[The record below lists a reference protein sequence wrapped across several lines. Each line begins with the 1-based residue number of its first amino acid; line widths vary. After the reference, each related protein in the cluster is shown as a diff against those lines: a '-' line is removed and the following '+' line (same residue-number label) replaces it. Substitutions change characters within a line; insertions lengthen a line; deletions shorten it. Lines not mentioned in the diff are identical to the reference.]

1 MSSAADISGLEGD
14 GSEIEVAGSEVED
27 NPPVVMCPRKSARL
41 LVLQIPAPVALGC
54 GCSVREKCPVLRG
67 GPGGRIDDWMAVRA
81 WALGFD
87 RASRVAPTARRFRE
101 RTIDVVDCQ
110 TRDAKV
116 DGARWPSVKSVT
128 TSRYGSSDKAA
139 CDFSFDACYA
149 LFSTGRLTPLLAFIY
164 RGLPQTLLLGSFFHA
179 VRCGA
184 VCENAYN
191 TTVPQYRPGRPPT
204 ATHLTAHCHLL
215 LAYYALSFQ
224 P

>member
-1 MSSAADISGLEGD
+1 MVAQTSTAEALPMSSAADISGLEGD

-101 RTIDVVDCQ
+101 RTIDAVDYKQ
-110 TRDAKV
+110 EMQRWIAQ
-116 DGARWPSVKSVT
+116 GASVKSGT
-128 TSRYGSSDKAA
+128 TSRYVSSDEAA
-139 CDFSFDACYA
+139 CMYVISELYC
-149 LFSTGRLTPLLAFIY
+149 
-164 RGLPQTLLLGSFFHA
+164 
-179 VRCGA
+179 
-184 VCENAYN
+184 
-191 TTVPQYRPGRPPT
+191 
-204 ATHLTAHCHLL
+204 
-215 LAYYALSFQ
+215 
-224 P
+224 